1 VGERRRWRELYGRSQ
16 RPVAEGVIAQIE
28 VPGGRAAALQLE
40 TGDSDSV
47 NTVIR
52 RVRQQLATLGQR
64 GSFDYFFNNTG
75 TAL

>member
-1 VGERRRWRELYGRSQ
+1 
-16 RPVAEGVIAQIE
+16 VAEGVIAQIE

-40 TGDSDSV
+40 TGESDSV

-52 RVRQQLATLGQR
+52 RVRQQLATLGQC

-75 TAL
+75 IAL